1 MLSDQLAQEGAGGPL
16 DTLASWLDQ
25 SSLYPPGTVVAIVQP
40 LRLIL
45 LLYAASVALEMY
57 SRYCLGLP
65 VWNWGGG
72 SEEKETGLA
81 TAGAGGNGSV
91 EEAIVLDSGDLEFST
106 LPDALAAAEG
116 AAKEFD
122 FIAAGRALANADALA
137 KLSDRNRYENAK
149 W

>member
-1 MLSDQLAQEGAGGPL
+1 MVADQLAQEEGAGGPL
-16 DTLASWLDQ
+16 DTFASWMEQ
-25 SSLYPPGTVVAIVQP
+25 SSLCPPGTVVAIVQP
-40 LRLIL
+40 LRLIV
-45 LLYAASVALEMY
+45 LLYALSVALEMY

-65 VWNWGGG
+65 VWNWGGDY
-72 SEEKETGLA
+72 EEKETDNASADGK
-81 TAGAGGNGSV
+81 V
-91 EEAIVLDSGDLEFST
+91 EEAVTLDSGDLDFST
-106 LPDALAAAEG
+106 LPEALAAAEG